1 MTGAAG
7 TSGTTPM
14 SAPAGPT
21 GPTGPTWPA
30 QRPRLRAVLLD
41 IDDTLVDTRYAF
53 HRALAHVVETW
64 LPHLDPEAARRAVRH
79 WIGDPR
85 GYFRRYT
92 DGTLDF
98 FTQRRLRVDDLQA
111 TFAGPALD
119 DDAWDRWQGGYEA
132 AFRAAW
138 RPTADAVAL
147 LDLLVAK
154 GLILGSVTNG
164 ETGYQLGKLEA
175 VGLSGRLVTV
185 VGVDVLGRGK
195 PDAEVFRLACDR
207 LGVSVAETAHVGD
220 ELDVDARGAR
230 DAGLAGIWLD
240 RHGSGLTPSDVP
252 VARGLADVPGLLGLG
267 AHP

>member
-1 MTGAAG
+1 MTGTRGTTG
-7 TSGTTPM
+7 TSGTTTA
-14 SAPAGPT
+14 SAQAGPT
-21 GPTGPTWPA
+21 GLS
-30 QRPRLRAVLLD
+30 QRSRLRAVLLD

-85 GYFRRYT
+85 GHFRRYI
-92 DGTLDF
+92 DGKLDF
-98 FTQRRLRVDDLQA
+98 FTQRRLRVDDLHA
-111 TFAGPALD
+111 TFAGPTLD

-132 AFRAAW
+132 AFQAAW

-147 LDLLVAK
+147 LDLLVAE

-164 ETGYQLGKLEA
+164 ETGYQLGKLGA
-175 VGLSGRLVTV
+175 VGLSGRLATV

-195 PDAEVFRLACDR
+195 PDPEVFRLACDR
-207 LGVSVAETAHVGD
+207 LGVSVAETAHIGD

-230 DAGLAGIWLD
+230 DAGLVGIWLD
-240 RHGSGLTPSDVP
+240 RHGSGLTPPDVP

-267 AHP
+267 PHP